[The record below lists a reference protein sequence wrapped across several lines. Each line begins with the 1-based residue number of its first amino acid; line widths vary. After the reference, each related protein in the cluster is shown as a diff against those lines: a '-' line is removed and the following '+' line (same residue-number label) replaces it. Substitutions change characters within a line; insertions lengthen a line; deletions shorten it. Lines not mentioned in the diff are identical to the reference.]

1 MSDRRFHFG
10 SRTRPRPA
18 RPSDAGAHSARADR
32 SARADEERA
41 DDDRFGSAPPESG
54 ESGSARADDERAD
67 DERVADESLIDNAVY
82 VAGRRVSSPKS
93 LNATYAELG
102 RRRGAMAWIGLYR
115 PTVRELNSLA
125 DEFDLH
131 DLAVEDAIKAH
142 QRPKVERYGTT
153 LFVVLRAA
161 QYIDTD
167 EEVDFGELHVF
178 IGANFVIT
186 VRHSESPDLATVRQ
200 RMEKDPDL
208 LALGTEAVLYAIVD
222 KIVDGYTPV
231 VDGLENDIDEIETQV
246 FGGDPAVSK
255 RIYALSR
262 EVIEFQRATD
272 PLRDSIAQLETAFTK
287 HRVDT
292 ELQRYLRDV
301 ADHVARVTERVDGF
315 RQLLREIMSVNS
327 TLIAQRQN
335 TDMQH
340 LTEASLRQNDDM
352 KKISSWAA
360 IFFAPSLVGTVYGM
374 NFTHMPGLQWYWG
387 LPASLLVMVG
397 GGFLLFRLFKW
408 RGWL

>member
-10 SRTRPRPA
+10 PRTRPRPA
-18 RPSDAGAHSARADR
+18 APGSSPTESDDANAADD
-32 SARADEERA
+32 ADAADETEVDA
-41 DDDRFGSAPPESG
+41 
-54 ESGSARADDERAD
+54 
-67 DERVADESLIDNAVY
+67 SLIDNAIY
-82 VAGRRVSSPKS
+82 VAGRRVSSPTS
-93 LNATYAELG
+93 LNATYAELE
-102 RRRGAMAWIGLYR
+102 RQRGAMAWIGLYR
-115 PTVRELNSLA
+115 PSTRELNSLA
-125 DEFDLH
+125 AEFDLH
-131 DLAVEDAIKAH
+131 ELAVEDAIKAH
-142 QRPKVERYGTT
+142 QRPKVERYGKT

-161 QYIDTD
+161 QYIDEN

-178 IGANFVIT
+178 IGPNFVIT
-186 VRHSESPDLATVRQ
+186 VRHSESPDLSTVRH
-200 RMEKDPDL
+200 RMEDNPEL
-208 LALGTEAVLYAIVD
+208 LALGTEAVLYAILD
-222 KIVDGYTPV
+222 RIVDGYAPV

-246 FGGDPAVSK
+246 FGGDPAVSR

-272 PLRDSIAQLETAFTK
+272 PLRGAIAQLETGFDK
-287 HRVDT
+287 HHVDT

-301 ADHVARVTERVDGF
+301 SDHVERVSERVDGF

-374 NFTHMPGLQWYWG
+374 NFTHMPGLEWYWG

-397 GGFLLFRLFKW
+397 GGFVLFGLFKW